1 MKQNV
6 KKHTKKKTPSSP
18 RSKSKLTPVCVE
30 RGELGFLL
38 GRAGAVGDLHLQLV
52 PGGLLQVVQDVALGE
67 RGALGGGPGAGVHR
81 PVLQDEGGDGAA
93 AVVPAHQVE
102 LGPGGVDAGEELV
115 ILGKLWLCGGGRG
128 RCYSRSLGKLSESR
142 RGGKKNGC
150 KRKTNKLK
158 GILKFQVLGMDESEI
173 IFSASQNGKR

>member
-1 MKQNV
+1 MSRNTQ
-6 KKHTKKKTPSSP
+6 KKPFKSSI
-18 RSKSKLTPVCVE
+18 KAKLTSVCVE

-128 RCYSRSLGKLSESR
+128 RCYSGSLANSQR
-142 RGGKKNGC
+142 VQGGKKQS
-150 KRKTNKLK
+150 K
-158 GILKFQVLGMDESEI
+158 
-173 IFSASQNGKR
+173 

>member
-1 MKQNV
+1 MLAAVVRCEGNETKCQET
-6 KKHTKKKTPSSP
+6 HKKKPFKSSI
-18 RSKSKLTPVCVE
+18 KTKLTSVRVE

-52 PGGLLQVVQDVALGE
+52 PGALLQVVQDVALGE

-128 RCYSRSLGKLSESR
+128 RCYGCSLANSQRVQGE
-142 RGGKKNGC
+142 KK
-150 KRKTNKLK
+150 R
-158 GILKFQVLGMDESEI
+158 MEI
-173 IFSASQNGKR
+173 KEKPTSSKEY